1 MAAYRISLKMPQQVA
16 QLLTRMREDRKA
28 LKARMYEATEV
39 ALEAEERCDMLL
51 EDSTAG
57 RRILHEAQPQ
67 AMAKARVV
75 KRKREAEEGVVVPK
89 REVEEDAVAATT
101 GRAVAERV
109 KGEAQPQ
116 EIKPKKKWQVWLDSG
131 DNRKNWNAA
140 RRARRKRPAAC

>member
-1 MAAYRISLKMPQQVA
+1 MPQQVA

-57 RRILHEAQPQ
+57 RRILHEAQP
-67 AMAKARVV
+67 RVEKW
-75 KRKREAEEGVVVPK
+75 KRKAEKGVVVRK
-89 REVEEDAVAATT
+89 REVEEDAVGATT
-101 GRAVAERV
+101 GRAVAVRV
-109 KGEAQPQ
+109 KAEAQPQ
-116 EIKPKKKWQVWLDSG
+116 EIKPKKKWQAWLDSG